1 MSKLLK
7 HPRCIDF
14 YFTNLSQTSLN
25 LGYVT
30 ITAKYNSTLSL
41 NILNT
46 LKNIR
51 KRSFY
56 KAVEILS
63 YLSDN
68 LERDYIL
75 QILYS
80 ATTYIENNYS
90 ANLLKV
96 WINDI
101 RIKEVKKLNKFFD
114 KTNDD
119 SNCEIFIIVN
129 LGFEYKDILIKKQ
142 SLW

>member
-1 MSKLLK
+1 MSKLLR

-14 YFTNLSQTSLN
+14 YLTNLSQTSLN

-41 NILNT
+41 NVLNT

>member
-1 MSKLLK
+1 MHATANIIIHICDLEIFPVIYFVIL
-7 HPRCIDF
+7 F
-14 YFTNLSQTSLN
+14 YCLICLAS
-25 LGYVT
+25 G
-30 ITAKYNSTLSL
+30 
-41 NILNT
+41 
-46 LKNIR
+46 
-51 KRSFY
+51 
-56 KAVEILS
+56 ILS

-101 RIKEVKKLNKFFD
+101 RIKEVKINSAKP
-114 KTNDD
+114 TVIE
-119 SNCEIFIIVN
+119 CPRET
-129 LGFEYKDILIKKQ
+129 
-142 SLW
+142 